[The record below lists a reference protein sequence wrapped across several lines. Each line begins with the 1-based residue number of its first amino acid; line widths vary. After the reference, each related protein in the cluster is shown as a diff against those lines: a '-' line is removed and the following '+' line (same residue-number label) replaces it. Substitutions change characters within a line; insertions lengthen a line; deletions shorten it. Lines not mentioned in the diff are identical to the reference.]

1 DAGCFLNDIVVDGD
15 HAYISDTTSSDPG
28 IFVYNR
34 RTNEAWK
41 ARDETMFGDLEA
53 VNFTAQGVEN
63 SQVSNVNG
71 IALCCGGPERDFFF
85 MPQTSLHI
93 YSVSNSILKDR
104 SIATG
109 SNLHNFITDKGTK
122 QGQSGGM
129 MCDTDGNIYYG
140 ILPLDAVGKWNVK
153 KPLKTADVVEQN
165 QEIIGGRLASPST
178 RTICI

>member
-1 DAGCFLNDIVVDGD
+1 
-15 HAYISDTTSSDPG
+15 
-28 IFVYNR
+28 
-34 RTNEAWK
+34 
-41 ARDETMFGDLEA
+41 
-53 VNFTAQGVEN
+53 
-63 SQVSNVNG
+63 
-71 IALCCGGPERDFFF
+71 

-165 QEIIGGRLASPST
+165 HEIIKWPDSFSIYKNHLYLITNSISKFSNYGVDTSEINFRILKLKTNSQSY
-178 RTICI
+178 IHCQDKIIS